1 MSKPNENFTLS
12 VNDLANIEN
21 ALRVY
26 SGLVD
31 KNKKLEI
38 QNLLGKLHNEKHWYR
53 PSNEIYVSG

>member
-38 QNLLGKLHNEKHWYR
+38 QNLLGKLHNEKQWYR